1 VTVPSPSQAPEGQAQ
16 ARGRLR
22 APMKIR
28 NAGGV
33 IVFSV
38 MGVLGVVGL
47 ATGHEGSGVVALV
60 IGGPMVIV
68 LVARLAGR
76 RSSSHEPGQAD
87 SPTKR

>member
-1 VTVPSPSQAPEGQAQ
+1 VTVPSPLQDPEGQAQ
-16 ARGRLR
+16 TRARLR
-22 APMKIR
+22 ALMNIR

-47 ATGHEGSGVVALV
+47 ATGHEASGLVALV

-68 LVARLAGR
+68 IVARLAGR
-76 RSSSHEPGQAD
+76 R
-87 SPTKR
+87 

>member
-1 VTVPSPSQAPEGQAQ
+1 
-16 ARGRLR
+16 
-22 APMKIR
+22 MNIR

-47 ATGHEGSGVVALV
+47 ATGHEASGLVALV

-68 LVARLAGR
+68 IVARLAGR
-76 RSSSHEPGQAD
+76 R
-87 SPTKR
+87 